1 MKTDFRPSKTTI
13 SFKDR
18 VIGRLLAQPI
28 FTKDGKVLIAQSNT
42 PLTTSLISEI
52 EKKAN
57 LESELSNYMQESINM
72 VGAASPA
79 PVVEIG
85 EKT

>member
-1 MKTDFRPSKTTI
+1 MIEAGNFTIDMKTINDE
-13 SFKDR
+13 DLE
-18 VIGRLLAQPI
+18 G
-28 FTKDGKVLIAQSNT
+28 
-42 PLTTSLISEI
+42 